1 MRGEDFRTVAAF
13 TVNAGEEVSFVLTWS
28 QSFRATPLR
37 LDAAKALEQ
46 VEAFWSA
53 WSEKFDRSRPWAD
66 LELRSLITLKA
77 LAHWETGGLVAA
89 GTTSLPE
96 KVGGPRNW
104 DYRYCWLRDA
114 AFTLNALVGA
124 GFVDEATAWRQWLL
138 RAAAGAPNDLQVMYG
153 VAGERRL
160 DEYEIPWLPGYEGA
174 APVRVGNAAARQL
187 QLDVYGE
194 VIAAFYVAR
203 RAELAANEASWALEC
218 ALLSHLES
226 IWREPDEG
234 IWEVRGGRRQ
244 FTHSKV
250 MAWVAFDRGVRSI
263 EEFGLKGP
271 LECWRGVRSAIHDE
285 VCQTR
290 IRRGAQR
297 FRAVFW
303 RGDARRQPSADSP
316 GRLPSARRRE
326 SARNGGRDRAQ
337 SDARRIGAPL

>member
-1 MRGEDFRTVAAF
+1 MSRRDGCSDVVRLVRGVRGRLDMRMELVVRFDYGSIVPWVVRQDDGRLQFTAGPDRLLLDTTAAMRGEDFRTVAAF

-138 RAAAGAPNDLQVMYG
+138 RAAAGAPSSHWRHA
-153 VAGERRL
+153 VASSTNPAPTSLER
-160 DEYEIPWLPGYEGA
+160 EG
-174 APVRVGNAAARQL
+174 RVAQPAIS
-187 QLDVYGE
+187 V
-194 VIAAFYVAR
+194 VPVAR
-203 RAELAANEASWALEC
+203 PTDLLGQRGRAGRHEPSVSQWASA
-218 ALLSHLES
+218 
-226 IWREPDEG
+226 
-234 IWEVRGGRRQ
+234 
-244 FTHSKV
+244 FKV
-250 MAWVAFDRGVRSI
+250 MSVTQLEIGPRSRTIEFLRPCRPERFDLF
-263 EEFGLKGP
+263 EGL
-271 LECWRGVRSAIHDE
+271 
-285 VCQTR
+285 
-290 IRRGAQR
+290 
-297 FRAVFW
+297 
-303 RGDARRQPSADSP
+303 
-316 GRLPSARRRE
+316 
-326 SARNGGRDRAQ
+326 
-337 SDARRIGAPL
+337 RRIQTKRCRAKGLRPG